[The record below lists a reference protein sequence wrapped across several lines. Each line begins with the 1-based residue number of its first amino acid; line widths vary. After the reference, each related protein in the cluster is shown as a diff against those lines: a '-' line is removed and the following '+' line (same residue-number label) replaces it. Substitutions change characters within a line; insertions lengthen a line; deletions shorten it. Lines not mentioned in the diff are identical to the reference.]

1 MNEPTFRYMPRDEIC
16 SIRGVG
22 RTKQIEDEKAGRF
35 PAGERLS
42 VRMIRWRSDI
52 VARWIEAESARA
64 QAASNDLAVKAKE
77 KTGPAIE
84 GRQKKRDAGR
94 TGILHAQAA

>member
-1 MNEPTFRYMPRDEIC
+1 MNEPTFRYMGRGEIC
-16 SIRGVG
+16 VIRGVG

-42 VRMIRWRSDI
+42 VRMIRWRSDV
-52 VARWIEAESARA
+52 VARFLDEESARA
-64 QAASNDLAVKAKE
+64 QAASNDLAVKARE

-84 GRQKKRDAGR
+84 GRQKKRDADKA
-94 TGILHAQAA
+94 GILQGQAA